1 MAEHSAGILLYR
13 GLGAGLRV
21 LLVHPGGPFFAKKD
35 EGAWS
40 IPKGLVE
47 PGEDLLTAARRE
59 FAEETGQSA
68 PDGRAVE
75 LGRVRLRSGK
85 EVTGFGMAGDFDPE
99 SLRSNAFEIVW
110 PPRSGRRQ
118 AFPEVDRAEWF
129 DVPTARTK
137 LNPAQVAL
145 VDALVRYLDDSQA
158 AT

>member
-13 GLGAGLRV
+13 RLGAGLRV

-59 FAEETGQSA
+59 FAEETGCPA
-68 PDGRAVE
+68 PHGEAVD

-85 EVTGFGMAGDFDPE
+85 HVTGFGMAGEFDPE
-99 SLRSNAFEIVW
+99 SLRSNAFEMVW
-110 PPRSGRRQ
+110 PPRSGRVRS
-118 AFPEVDRAEWF
+118 FPEVDRAEWF

-137 LNPAQVAL
+137 VNPAQVAL
-145 VDALVRYLDDSQA
+145 VDALVRHLDDSQA